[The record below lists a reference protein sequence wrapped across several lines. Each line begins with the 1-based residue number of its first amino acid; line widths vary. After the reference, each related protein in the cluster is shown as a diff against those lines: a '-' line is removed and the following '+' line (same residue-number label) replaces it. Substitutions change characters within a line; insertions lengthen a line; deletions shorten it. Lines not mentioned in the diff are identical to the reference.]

1 MEEPDQIEI
10 MKDEIRTMKKII
22 KNGIV
27 VTMNAAGDVWDH
39 GYVMFEDTKILAAGP
54 EDELEKTLQELTAQG
69 ILKAGETFEEI
80 GQTLHKR
87 QHIQSL

>member
-1 MEEPDQIEI
+1 

-39 GYVMFEDTKILAAGP
+39 GYVMFDGTEILAAGA
-54 EDELEKTLQELTAQG
+54 EETLDAKLQELTAQG
-69 ILKAGETFEEI
+69 ALKAGETSRRS
-80 GQTLHKR
+80 T
-87 QHIQSL
+87 QSALS